1 MNYFD
6 ARIASRGMIIKRM
19 EMQLEKLKKAQ
30 GVEMQMK
37 NIMADKSIKPLEK
50 QRKRRELQQN
60 IIKIFQGRTQ

>member
-6 ARIASRGMIIKRM
+6 TRIATRGMIINRM
-19 EMQLEKLKKAQ
+19 ERQLEKLKKAQ

-50 QRKRRELQQN
+50 QRKCKEL
-60 IIKIFQGRTQ
+60 

>member
-6 ARIASRGMIIKRM
+6 TRIATRGMIIKRM
-19 EMQLEKLKKAQ
+19 ERQLEKLKKAQ

-60 IIKIFQGRTQ
+60 IIKIMQGRTQ

>member
-6 ARIASRGMIIKRM
+6 TRIATRGMIINRM
-19 EMQLEKLKKAQ
+19 ERQLEKLKKAQ

-50 QRKRRELQQN
+50 QRKCKELQQN